1 MSIGPVSSGQGS
13 LLSNPGLLQALYPNI
28 DLTAFSQLEQQQEL
42 ALEQPLQALSSQIS
56 NLNQIS
62 STWSSIQAAVN
73 QLQSDASALS
83 NPTTWSSSQASSS
96 NTAVV
101 AAKSAAGAQAGTYTV
116 SVTTVGQNDQWLSQ
130 SESSATSALGLSG
143 SFTINGTSVQ
153 VGTTDTLDTIA
164 SAINSAAAGATA
176 QVLTSQSG
184 GTTSY
189 YLEISSTNDS
199 ALTITDPNG
208 IFAGTGSSGLG
219 MTETQKGQ
227 AWQYSVNG
235 VSTSSTTG
243 TDSTTVPDLTL
254 TLAGLG
260 SATVSVT
267 SSTSTAQSDL
277 NQFTSDYNALVSQIN
292 QATGKGAILE
302 GDPTAEGIAGQIN
315 QILLS
320 SNSSLPSG
328 YQSPTDVGMTLAL
341 QPDKTTKLEF
351 SSTTFSQAVSSNPA
365 AVENIF
371 TGSGGVMGQLSTLLQ
386 NLGQTGTGIIASTLT
401 GIQTQVQDLTMQQS
415 SEQDLI
421 TMQQNAMQAQFQQE
435 MQALIA
441 VSVQAQSV
449 SGLFSQLTGQSQSG
463 NGSGS
468 SSSPAGG

>member
-56 NLNQIS
+56 TLNQIS

-73 QLQSDASALS
+73 QLQSDASNLS
-83 NPTTWSSSQASSS
+83 QASTWSSSQASTSDSS
-96 NTAVV
+96 VV
-101 AAKSAAGAQAGTYTV
+101 SAQASSGALAGTYTV
-116 SVTTVGQNDQWLSQ
+116 DVTTVGQNDQWLSQ
-130 SESSATSALGLSG
+130 SQSSATSALGLSG
-143 SFTINGTSVQ
+143 SFTIDGTSVQ
-153 VGTTDTLDTIA
+153 VGASDSLDTIA

-189 YLEISSTNDS
+189 YLEVSSTKDS
-199 ALTITDPNG
+199 ALTISDPAG
-208 IFAGTGSSGLG
+208 IFSGTGSSGLG

-243 TDSTTVPDLTL
+243 TDSTTVPNLTL
-254 TLAGLG
+254 TLSGVG
-260 SATVSVT
+260 TATVSVT
-267 SSTSTAQSDL
+267 GSTATAQSDL
-277 NQFTSDYNALVSQIN
+277 TKFTSDYNALVAQIN

-302 GDPTAEGIAGQIN
+302 GDPTAEGIVGQIN
-315 QILLS
+315 QILLNS
-320 SNSSLPSG
+320 SSSLPSG

-341 QPDKTTKLEF
+341 QPDKTAKLEF
-351 SSTTFSQAVSSNPA
+351 STTAFAQAVAANPA

-371 TGSGGVMGQLSTLLQ
+371 TGSSGVMGQLSTLLQ
-386 NLGQTGTGIIASTLT
+386 NLGNSGTGIIASTLT
-401 GIQTQVQDLTMQQS
+401 GIQTQVQDLTTQQS

-441 VSVQAQSV
+441 VSVQEQSI
-449 SGLFSQLTGQSQSG
+449 SGLFSQLTGQNQSG
-463 NGSGS
+463 GASGS
-468 SSSPAGG
+468 SSSAAGG